1 MLELLEKID
10 ILKKALNETD
20 LIKRLESA
28 QLEIL
33 NDSQLYQKIKNRD
46 VDISSNLKVVEY
58 RKVEN
63 EVNFL
68 ILEINDYLKRSFK
81 ESQRCH
87 HESN

>member
-10 ILKKALNETD
+10 TLKKTLNETD

-33 NDSQLYQKIKNRD
+33 NDSALYQKIKNHD
-46 VDISSNLKVVEY
+46 VDISSNSKVAEY
-58 RKVEN
+58 RKAEN

-68 ILEINDYLKRSFK
+68 ILEINDYLKRAFK
-81 ESQRCH
+81 ESKRCH

>member
-68 ILEINDYLKRSFK
+68 ILEINDYLNRSFK

>member
-87 HESN
+87 RESN